1 MKRLLLASLLLLCV
15 SASADTYNVTCAL
28 PKDNLIWPLPKPDSE
43 VKVQAVCE
51 STKKIAE
58 FIRGE
63 SKLELWFAV
72 YKVISVDKGEYESKV
87 ISFIYYDSWP
97 TSKFIKVK
105 RLPRPFFKESKAV
118 FWLNKRKRHFKKMEG
133 DGVPDLWDIQTYEIL
148 TNRFHMKPQK

>member
-1 MKRLLLASLLLLCV
+1 MKRLLLTSLLFLCIGV
-15 SASADTYNVTCAL
+15 FADTYNVTCEL
-28 PKDNLIWPLPKPDSE
+28 PKDRLIWPLPKPDSE

-72 YKVISVDKGEYESKV
+72 YKVISVDKGEYEPKV

-105 RLPRPFFKESKAV
+105 RLPRPFS
-118 FWLNKRKRHFKKMEG
+118 G
-133 DGVPDLWDIQTYEIL
+133 GQ
-148 TNRFHMKPQK
+148 RFFQQL